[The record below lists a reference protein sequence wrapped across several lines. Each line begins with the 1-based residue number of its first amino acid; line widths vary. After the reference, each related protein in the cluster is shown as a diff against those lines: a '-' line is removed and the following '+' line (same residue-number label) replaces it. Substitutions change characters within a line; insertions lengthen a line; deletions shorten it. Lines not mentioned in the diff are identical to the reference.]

1 METYLGFDSTCLIC
15 NKLLYKCNALEGRH
29 RKLLRNM
36 YTKTCE
42 HIYSEMSGIKS
53 KKLKSV
59 LA

>member
-29 RKLLRNM
+29 KKLLRNM

-42 HIYSEMSGIKS
+42 HIYIVKCQV
-53 KKLKSV
+53 LKQKNLRV
-59 LA
+59 Y